1 MGGTNTAPPP
11 VSLRFQSALPGSKS
25 LKGEQTC
32 RGLSAA
38 PSGHGHEKPVNFLE
52 E

>member
-1 MGGTNTAPPP
+1 MGGTNTPLPQL
-11 VSLRFQSALPGSKS
+11 SLRFQSTLPGAKS

-38 PSGHGHEKPVNFLE
+38 LSGHGHEKPVNFLE